1 VDRPT
6 AAPTGNREPLPSQE
20 RFWSQ
25 FRSAALGVALLEPD
39 GQIRAANRA
48 FSDLLGYS
56 TDELAGMLLVDLSH
70 PMDRKRDARTLS
82 DMALGGVSSVSV
94 ESRLLCKTGAL
105 IWVKLS
111 FHRMRAFRGE
121 PEGILVV
128 AEDLSADWEAA
139 EALHRLSTTDEL
151 TGLLNRRGFHLLA
164 EQQWRIARR
173 KERELVL
180 LYIDVDGLKQVNDQ
194 LGHSAGD
201 ELLRETGEIL
211 HNLCRDTDVVA
222 RLGGDEFVIL
232 AVEATEESVSL
243 FRERI
248 RRVLSDR
255 NGEPGRPYQISLSLG
270 AAHFGPQEQLS
281 LEELLHEADTRMY
294 ARKTGRARLAAEAG
308 GAAPPPAS
316 PPADPQ
322 LQRLTCALQ
331 EIVALALSEAPHA
344 ERLVRMH
351 RRAVA
356 ALRGTDGP
364 PAPAPPSRGL
374 EILG

>member
-6 AAPTGNREPLPSQE
+6 AAPTGNREPLPLQE

-25 FRSAALGVALLEPD
+25 FRSATLGVALLETD

-70 PMDRKRDARTLS
+70 PMDRKRDARTLA
-82 DMALGGVSSVSV
+82 DMAVGGAGSVSV
-94 ESRLLCKTGAL
+94 ESRLLCKTGTL
-105 IWVKLS
+105 IWTKLS
-111 FHRMRAFRGE
+111 FHRMHAFRGE

-173 KERELVL
+173 KEREFVL
-180 LYIDVDGLKQVNDQ
+180 LYIDVDGLKQVNDR

-211 HNLCRDTDVVA
+211 HHLCRDTDVVA

-232 AVEATEESVSL
+232 AVEATEESVTL

-248 RRVLSDR
+248 RRVLSER
-255 NGEPGRPYQISLSLG
+255 NREPGRAYEISLSLG
-270 AAHFGPQEQLS
+270 AAHFGPEEQLT

-294 ARKTGRARLAAEAG
+294 ARKAGRARLEAEAG
-308 GAAPPPAS
+308 GAAKPAADPAS
-316 PPADPQ
+316 DPQ
-322 LQRLTCALQ
+322 LQRLTSALQ

-364 PAPAPPSRGL
+364 PMHAPLSRGL
-374 EILG
+374 EAFG